1 MSTLLNLTYRTS
13 KYSFFRL
20 TIRCFVNSILYG
32 LTCDFS
38 CLQWIRKLLL
48 VLCFVGVVG
57 LLRTW
62 RSDKIGQ
69 SYETRQAIHNRCTL
83 EAVSTVY
90 VVVMGGLLCKV
101 IGMNFDDIFT
111 KDSLNFW
118 AKSRSSETRF
128 CPRFS
133 IRLVWERCVPP
144 RCLKWFSTLHNL
156 GWKNDWMCLCL
167 FSRCFIS

>member
-1 MSTLLNLTYRTS
+1 MNLTYRTS

-32 LTCDFS
+32 LTCGSS
-38 CLQWIRKLLL
+38 CRPLQRGRKLLL

-57 LLRTW
+57 LVRTW
-62 RSDKIGQ
+62 RSDKIGE
-69 SYETRQAIHNRCTL
+69 SYETRQGIHSRCTL
-83 EAVSTVY
+83 EAVSTVH

-101 IGMNFDDIFT
+101 IGKNFDDIFT

-133 IRLVWERCVPP
+133 IRLVWERCVTP
-144 RCLKWFSTLHNL
+144 
-156 GWKNDWMCLCL
+156 GV
-167 FSRCFIS
+167 